1 MNLFCDEQNFHPK
14 RDMVGLNIENNEDRE
29 MLTVFETFLIIM
41 ETREENAE
49 ITRYNLIL

>member
-1 MNLFCDEQNFHPK
+1 
-14 RDMVGLNIENNEDRE
+14 MVGLNIENNEDRE

-49 ITRYNLIL
+49 ITII